1 MRKDGYMEFVL
12 CVGVVCPEDSDEKA
26 EEEQEILRPTARLGG
41 WFFQQE
47 STGALRNEKKGITDR
62 LL

>member
-1 MRKDGYMEFVL
+1 
-12 CVGVVCPEDSDEKA
+12 VGVVFPEDSDEKA